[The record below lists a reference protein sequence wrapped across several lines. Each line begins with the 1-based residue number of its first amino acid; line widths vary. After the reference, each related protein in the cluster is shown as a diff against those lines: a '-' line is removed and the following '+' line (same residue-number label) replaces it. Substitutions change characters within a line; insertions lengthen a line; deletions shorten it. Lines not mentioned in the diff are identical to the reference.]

1 MKSVEVRQQLVEALR
16 LDLIG
21 PDLARNLGT
30 PDEVLPQWPSRW
42 YLSGFL
48 VPLDAPEE
56 QRAEEGSDDDL
67 DEMSEAGGAD
77 DATTPEP
84 AAARRAYMPSSIGL
98 SVLVSASTR
107 QLAVTVRWGD
117 YKRMVSGQM
126 PAAETEEVPP
136 STKEATETWQSATTW
151 QRTAREEQ
159 ITLALP
165 DRTTLPVE
173 QEVPSSGGLRLALL
187 VRPVQS
193 DGTEGGLPQGT
204 RSASVFLV
212 NRRHPGSDE
221 TRDEAF
227 AFQAQLEITSQEPL
241 VPRPD
246 LRSLQSEDPDD
257 RVADLQYRDVFE
269 YAVGH
274 NTAAEA
280 VKCDGRCQVVRTCWI
295 PEAEVE
301 RVAPAEIKG
310 VELSMEGLANL
321 ASADD
326 AQDEAGWVH

>member
-173 QEVPSSGGLRLALL
+173 QEVPSSGGLRLCSWSDRSRAMGPKVGCRKGPAPPRSSSSIAAIPVPTRLATRRSHS
-187 VRPVQS
+187 RPNWKS
-193 DGTEGGLPQGT
+193 PARSHWCRGPTCGASRAKT
-204 RSASVFLV
+204 RTIAWPTSSTAMS
-212 NRRHPGSDE
+212 SS
-221 TRDEAF
+221 TRWAT
-227 AFQAQLEITSQEPL
+227 IRP
-241 VPRPD
+241 PR
-246 LRSLQSEDPDD
+246 Q
-257 RVADLQYRDVFE
+257 
-269 YAVGH
+269 
-274 NTAAEA
+274 
-280 VKCDGRCQVVRTCWI
+280 
-295 PEAEVE
+295 
-301 RVAPAEIKG
+301 
-310 VELSMEGLANL
+310 
-321 ASADD
+321 
-326 AQDEAGWVH
+326 

>member
-21 PDLARNLGT
+21 PDPVRNLGT

-48 VPLDAPEE
+48 VPPDAPEE

-98 SVLVSASTR
+98 SVLVSTATR
-107 QLAVTVRWGD
+107 RLEVTVRWGD
-117 YKRMVSGQM
+117 YKASAVSSPLSVASG
-126 PAAETEEVPP
+126 P
-136 STKEATETWQSATTW
+136 SSTTTDHEQLTTDNWQRTTTW

-204 RSASVFLV
+204 RSVSVFLV
-212 NRRHPGSDE
+212 NCRHPGADE

-227 AFQAQLEITSQEPL
+227 AFQAQLESGTSRWDCWFGL
-241 VPRPD
+241 VGW
-246 LRSLQSEDPDD
+246 RS
-257 RVADLQYRDVFE
+257 
-269 YAVGH
+269 G
-274 NTAAEA
+274 
-280 VKCDGRCQVVRTCWI
+280 
-295 PEAEVE
+295 
-301 RVAPAEIKG
+301 
-310 VELSMEGLANL
+310 
-321 ASADD
+321 
-326 AQDEAGWVH
+326 